1 MSLRKCIDCGKKV
14 NSDSTRC
21 QSCNYKYMAI
31 QRTGKT
37 TRQQP
42 SKGVA
47 FSEYKYK

>member
-1 MSLRKCIDCGKKV
+1 
-14 NSDSTRC
+14 
-21 QSCNYKYMAI
+21 MAI